1 MTLYAYRLWLLR
13 LRFARLGGYTSTH
26 YLMTAMS
33 SVFCMAFGRGDV
45 YPFTWGWARACRL
58 WPSCALRRRS
68 IGSCLWLARR
78 YNNTC
83 SKILENQLF
92 IDTVLMDPVAVAAR
106 TTPPPPHPPFFF
118 HPSQGSASE
127 TNGVINGA
135 SFHLPS
141 QPRRLPRR
149 DRGYIYSAWR
159 YCRPALPGES
169 ASPGSGQIICP
180 LRHARRRHLH
190 PYPA

>member
-106 TTPPPPHPPFFF
+106 TTPPPHPPPFFIPY
-118 HPSQGSASE
+118 PSQGSASE
-127 TNGVINGA
+127 PNGVNKW
-135 SFHLPS
+135 SLVSPPFPTKT
-141 QPRRLPRR
+141 
-149 DRGYIYSAWR
+149 
-159 YCRPALPGES
+159 PA
-169 ASPGSGQIICP
+169 
-180 LRHARRRHLH
+180 
-190 PYPA
+190 